1 MGNRLGAQEVP
12 YNEVSG
18 INSIPKECSPS
29 TETDGTGGGKYS
41 SSPPEADKQD
51 ATPIGANVFTDRMK
65 SFGPEYHERQG

>member
-29 TETDGTGGGKYS
+29 TETDGTGGGQIFI
-41 SSPPEADKQD
+41 KQD
-51 ATPIGANVFTDRMK
+51 EAQKGQMSSLPG
-65 SFGPEYHERQG
+65 